1 MSRLKA
7 YLDVPVTYAEP
18 SIEEYIQ
25 LSLENYVHESEAI
38 ENAINT
44 AIALEGLVQGFEA
57 QEEHTDVSLESFGE
71 RVELVLSTAG
81 IDVPMTGMVPSLEE
95 ANTSSDSRLTK
106 LKETIRNIIEWIKK
120 KIKELIAKGKEIV
133 DKFNVAGRKA
143 TDRLNKAI
151 DHAQLMAKKTFVGKA
166 ISVTVPGS
174 IPSDRRFTDGFN
186 TTVKVGVVSY
196 EDTIDGFDEIAR
208 RISHISRNQ
217 TEDAIRRVREETYNL
232 NKALNEIKFYDKH
245 EIDMVVGPLRLQQIL
260 PAFIRLQNTVG
271 VKKIKTVYHGLIFTS
286 KVGEIEKQ
294 IGLKEREMERSPEKT
309 SRELE
314 DLKAKS
320 VLATAG
326 VVAEGAL
333 LSDYLRFLSTLI
345 KLLEDLTPGKA

>member
-7 YLDVPVTYAEP
+7 YLDAPVSYVEP

-25 LSLENYVHESEAI
+25 LSLENYAHESEAI

-71 RVELVLSTAG
+71 RVELVLSTSG

-95 ANTSSDSRLTK
+95 ANTPSDSRLTK

-120 KIKELIAKGKEIV
+120 KIKELIVKGKEIAS
-133 DKFNVAGRKA
+133 KINLAGRKVNE
-143 TDRLNKAI
+143 RFNKAL
-151 DHAQLMAKKTFVGKA
+151 DRAQLMAKKTFVGKA
-166 ISVTVPGS
+166 IKITVPGS
-174 IPSDRRFTDGFN
+174 IASDRRFTDGFN
-186 TTVKVGVVSY
+186 TTVKVGVISY
-196 EDTIDGFDEIAR
+196 EDTVSGFDDIAKQMTFMTR
-208 RISHISRNQ
+208 DR
-217 TEDAIRRVREETYNL
+217 TEEAINRVREETYNL
-232 NKALNEIKFYDKH
+232 NKALSKIKFYDKH
-245 EIDMVVGPLRLQQIL
+245 EIEMVVEPARLQQTL
-260 PAFIRLQNTVG
+260 PAFIRLHNTVNA
-271 VKKIKTVYHGLIFTS
+271 KKLLTISKGLTFTS

-294 IGLKEREMERSPEKT
+294 IEKKEREMDRDPAKT
-309 SRELE
+309 NRELE

-320 VLATAG
+320 TLAAAG
-326 VVAEGAL
+326 VVAEGGL

-345 KLLEDLTPGKA
+345 KVLEDLTPGRA